1 MRGGE
6 KLFMTLNEIN
16 ELIAK
21 IDKVKDKL
29 AGMAQAEDPLCQ
41 DKRLGKAIYD
51 LSEAINV
58 LLKIKP

>member
-1 MRGGE
+1 
-6 KLFMTLNEIN
+6 MTLNEIN

-29 AGMAQAEDPLCQ
+29 EGMAQAKDCTCQ
-41 DKRLGKAIYD
+41 DEKLGKAIYD
-51 LSEAINV
+51 LSKAINV